1 MPETENLTNFY
12 RTLLTVCTKWFL
24 LYFVWNLTEG
34 PNRELWKGRAICMKN
49 EVLTALQNRRSC
61 RSYEDRQPDP
71 AALEA
76 VVNAALWAPSGMG
89 RQSTVIVVVQD
100 PATVR
105 KLSAMNAAVMGRNTD
120 PMYGAPTI
128 LVVLA
133 DAGSKNAVQDGSLV
147 MGNLMLAAA
156 SLGLGSCWIN
166 RAKEEFES
174 DEGKALLRQW
184 GIEGDWVGVGHCILG
199 YPAADP
205 KPAAPRKP
213 DYIVKV

>member
-1 MPETENLTNFY
+1 MTNETLETI
-12 RTLLTVCTKWFL
+12 K
-24 LYFVWNLTEG
+24 
-34 PNRELWKGRAICMKN
+34 
-49 EVLTALQNRRSC
+49 NRRSC
-61 RSYEDRQPDP
+61 RAYKPEQITNEELD
-71 AALEA
+71 AVLEA
-76 VVNAALWAPSGMG
+76 GTYAASAMG
-89 RQSTVIVVVQD
+89 RQSAKIVVVQD
-100 PATVR
+100 AAARAQLTR
-105 KLSAMNAAVMGRNTD
+105 MNAA
-120 PMYGAPTI
+120 
-128 LVVLA
+128 
-133 DAGSKNAVQDGSLV
+133 V

-184 GIEGDWVGVGHCILG
+184 GIEGDWVGIGHCILG